1 MEGGFVVH
9 FLSLWRP
16 LGYVLLF
23 IGMVFEGDIIFF
35 TAAFLTHQ
43 GFFDLGNMLVIALSG
58 AFIGDWLWY
67 MLGLKLSRFSW
78 VRKLSERIASPFDT
92 HIAERPFRTLFLS
105 KFTYGIGHLLLTRAG
120 LLGISPKKFLEAD
133 VLAVLSWAAVVGGLG
148 YLGSAS
154 FVLIHRYLR
163 ILGFGILIAW
173 ILFFIAGER
182 ILSYFLRKRL

>member
-1 MEGGFVVH
+1 MEGGLVVH

-23 IGMVFEGDIIFF
+23 IGMIFEGDIIFF

-43 GFFDLGNMLVIALSG
+43 GFFDLGTMLAVAFSS

-67 MLGLKLSRFSW
+67 ILGLKLSRFSW

-92 HIAERPFRTLFLS
+92 HLAERPFRTLFIS

-120 LLGISPKKFLEAD
+120 LLKLSPKKFLEAD
-133 VLAVLSWAAVVGGLG
+133 ILAVLAWALIVGGLG

-154 FVLIHRYLR
+154 FVLVHRYLR
-163 ILGFGILIAW
+163 LVGFLLLLGW
-173 ILFFIAGER
+173 VVFFVVGER
-182 ILSYFLRKRL
+182 ILAAVLKRKL